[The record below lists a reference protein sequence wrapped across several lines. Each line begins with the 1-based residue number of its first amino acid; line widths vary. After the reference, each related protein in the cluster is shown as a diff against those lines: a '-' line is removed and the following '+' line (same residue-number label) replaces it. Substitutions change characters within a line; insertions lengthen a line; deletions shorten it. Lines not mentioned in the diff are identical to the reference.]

1 MLTLQSSLCNFLSIL
16 PVAVLRQILIKM
28 WLSIRS
34 IVTYIVFAVVI
45 DQLARIAYMM
55 GFHKT
60 VYTHYPGKCRA
71 LPGIENGSEDIVT
84 SSNGLAFISAGVL
97 KAFEPDQDILGKVFL
112 FDFNYPDDDPKN
124 IQIVGFDPSDWI
136 PFGMDIW
143 ESGPK
148 DNPTLTLYVINRH
161 PDRIGIEVFDF
172 SYQKKIPTLTH
183 QRRIHHKNIWSP
195 NDLVLV
201 DENHFYASNDKYLPE
216 PFNMLEVFFRLG
228 LASVVYYDGEEARI
242 VAEGVKLANGVNI
255 SPDKKLLYVA
265 GTIGNELLVYRIQN
279 YGNLV
284 QAKAIQ
290 LGTSPDNI
298 NIDKEDGSVWIG
310 NNPVMYH
317 FFNQLG
323 KFTGVGQVLNMH
335 LDKKLN
341 PTIREVLS
349 DNTGLIRY
357 CSVACRYGNRLL
369 IGTVADKAAYC
380 EGVTF

>member
-1 MLTLQSSLCNFLSIL
+1 
-16 PVAVLRQILIKM
+16 M

-71 LPGIENGSEDIVT
+71 LPGMENGSEDIVT

-97 KAFEPDQDILGKVFL
+97 KAFDPDQDIL
-112 FDFNYPDDDPKN
+112 
-124 IQIVGFDPSDWI
+124 
-136 PFGMDIW
+136 
-143 ESGPK
+143 

-183 QRRIHHKNIWSP
+183 QRRIQHKNIWSP

-265 GTIGNELLVYRIQN
+265 GTIGNELLVYRIQSD
-279 YGNLV
+279 GNLV

-335 LDKKLN
+335 LDKNLN